1 MVCSRNCKTDFF
13 RWLAT
18 GLLLGWQL
26 IPLAA
31 QNNAPKAQPADK
43 HTTPN
48 PADTSQAITPP
59 LLQLEEVLVTATP
72 LHRKLEALPGNI
84 TVLQNLIPSEQ
95 QTTNIST
102 LLEQVPGIQMQ
113 AGTQNTARLTIRGI
127 GSRSPYASN
136 RIRAY
141 LNEIP
146 LTSGDGATVVEDLEI
161 WETGKIE
168 IIKGPSSALY
178 GSGLGGALV
187 FRPQTRYNQFW
198 SGHTALETGSFN
210 LMKIGATLAWN
221 DTLKHIQAGLYRT
234 TSDGYR
240 QNSGFQRTNGRLMVQ
255 RSMGRHQLSY
265 LLNYTDL
272 YAQIPSSVNYESYR
286 NTPRLAAPNWLTV
299 EGFQQYR
306 KWQNGLTLTLNL
318 KHQLKNYLS
327 LYAIVNDA
335 YESRPFNILAENSL
349 TAGIRNRLLYSKN
362 NIAASAGFELFAEE
376 YRWKTYET
384 RSGAEGDFLT
394 GNNDRR
400 YYLNLFSHLEWRPW
414 PKTQLAT
421 GFNLHYVGY
430 RSQTR
435 TAEPSWSTT
444 TSYPRLWVLSPR
456 LGISQQVVPLTWLFA
471 SAGHGFSV
479 PSSEEALLPDGTI
492 NENLKPEE
500 GLNLETGLRSSLLNQ
515 QLKLEITAYRI
526 WVKNL
531 LVTRRDVEDQF
542 YGLNAGRTIHQG
554 LETSA
559 VFSFFEPR
567 HLSKQQLTLSLS
579 HTLMDNYFVDFYEN
593 EEQLKN
599 RQLPG
604 LPSSQLVALI
614 NYQTSFGLSVSL
626 RFSHINAQYLN
637 DQNTLQYPGHE
648 LLDGSVAYAPK
659 QGWLKSLKL
668 KGGIHNLLN
677 TRYASMILV
686 NAPSFENVPPRYYYP
701 GTPRNFYLGV
711 SYHFD

>member
-1 MVCSRNCKTDFF
+1 M
-13 RWLAT
+13 
-18 GLLLGWQL
+18 LLLSGQL
-26 IPLAA
+26 LPMHA
-31 QNNAPKAQPADK
+31 QKYARQTLSDK
-43 HTTPN
+43 KEATPY
-48 PADTSQAITPP
+48 PADTSKTNG
-59 LLQLEEVLVTATP
+59 LLHQQLEEVMVTATP
-72 LHRKLEALPGNI
+72 LHRKLEALPGSI
-84 TVLQNLIPSEQ
+84 TVLRNLQPSAQ
-95 QTTNIST
+95 QTTDINR

-127 GSRSPYASN
+127 GSRSPYATN

-161 WETGKIE
+161 WKTGKIE

-187 FRPQTRYNQFW
+187 FRPRISYDEFW
-198 SGHTALETGSFN
+198 SGHIVLETASFN
-210 LMKIGATLAWN
+210 SWKKGASLTWN
-221 DTLKHIQAGLYRT
+221 DTLKTIQTSLYRT
-234 TSDGYR
+234 TSDGFR
-240 QNSGFQRTNGRLMVQ
+240 QNSRYQRTNGRLVVQ
-255 RSMGRHQLSY
+255 SSLGRHQLSY
-265 LLNYTDL
+265 LLNYIDL

-286 NTPRLAAPNWLTV
+286 NTPELAAPNWLAV

-306 KWQNGLTLTLNL
+306 KWLNGLTLTLNL
-318 KHQLKNYLS
+318 RPTLKNHLS
-327 LYAIVNDA
+327 IYALFNDA
-335 YESRPFNILAENSL
+335 HESRPFNILTENSV
-349 TAGIRNRLLYSKN
+349 TAGIRNRLVYSKN
-362 NIAASAGFELFAEE
+362 NKAASMGFEVFGEE

-384 RSGAEGDFLT
+384 HSGVKGDLLT

-400 YYLNLFSHLEWRPW
+400 FFLNLFSHFEWRPW
-414 PKTQLAT
+414 SETRLSA
-421 GFNLHYVGY
+421 GINLHHV
-430 RSQTR
+430 RFSSQTSS
-435 TAEPSWSTT
+435 AEASSSTT

-456 LGISQQVVPLTWLFA
+456 LGLSQQVAPLTWLFA

-500 GLNLETGLRSSLLNQ
+500 GYNLETGLRSSLLNQ

-542 YGLNAGRTIHQG
+542 YGINAGRTIHQG

-559 VFSFFEPR
+559 VFSLFEPH

-593 EEQLKN
+593 EEQLKGL
-599 RQLPG
+599 QLPG
-604 LPSSQLVALI
+604 LPSSQLSAQI
-614 NYQTSFGLSVSL
+614 NYHTSNGLDVSL
-626 RFSHINAQYLN
+626 RFTHISPQYLN
-637 DQNTLQYPGHE
+637 DQNTLEYPGHE
-648 LLDGSVAYAPK
+648 LMDGTVAYGPK
-659 QGWLKSLKL
+659 QGWLKNIHL
-668 KGGIHNLLN
+668 KGGIQNLLN
-677 TRYASMILV
+677 ARYASMIVV
-686 NAPSFENVPPRYYYP
+686 NAPSFGSAPPRYYYP
-701 GTPRNFYLGV
+701 GTPRNFYLGF